1 MIWCTRAKKGACV
14 CTMLLQS
21 CLALCNPRDCSLPG
35 SSVHRILQ
43 ARILEWVATPS
54 SRGIFLTQR
63 LKPHLLGLLPWQVGS
78 SPLALPG
85 KGDPCCPNSQKV
97 LQLSRGWPSTQLIL
111 PLDFLSRVAVIKNS
125 SGVSTIQI
133 HDQLFSLQW
142 IIEWVTTFRSSQ
154 WRVCVCLRVCVFV
167 LWTTPIF
174 WTLHLLCLW
183 DLPGLCTANLSCVRG
198 GQEVPGHWD
207 PRSSL
212 WFSISSLKNIDLFIW
227 LCQGLS
233 CSTWNLSLLSCPI
246 ACGILVPWPGTEPE
260 CPALEGVFLTTG
272 PLGKCPS
279 FPVPCPCSPTGIFSI
294 NSQVDSC
301 ARILDSGSA
310 SERTHPNT
318 LLA

>member
-154 WRVCVCLRVCVFV
+154 WRVCVCLRVCVCV
-167 LWTTPIF
+167 CALDNS
-174 WTLHLLCLW
+174 HLL
-183 DLPGLCTANLSCVRG
+183 D
-198 GQEVPGHWD
+198 
-207 PRSSL
+207 SSPL
-212 WFSISSLKNIDLFIW
+212 VSVGFARTVHSQSV
-227 LCQGLS
+227 LCQRWAG
-233 CSTWNLSLLSCPI
+233 STRTLRPQEQPL
-246 ACGILVPWPGTEPE
+246 ILHFFFKKYWFIYL
-260 CPALEGVFLTTG
+260 AM
-272 PLGKCPS
+272 
-279 FPVPCPCSPTGIFSI
+279 
-294 NSQVDSC
+294 
-301 ARILDSGSA
+301 SGS
-310 SERTHPNT
+310 
-318 LLA
+318 